1 MHALKACLKIYQS
14 GNDIDFC
21 NRRSLLVFKRGNLM
35 RIPPYWV
42 KETYTDRGPDGT
54 KQTFSAYGWS
64 FESEADARER
74 AEAHAKK
81 VFEQV
86 TSGEEPEAYEYLERP
101 IREQIVDSVTH
112 EGEEIAKITRNR
124 YGALILNARTVC
136 FADVDFPE
144 VQPNGWF
151 DSLLLKLFSSRYQAR
166 RDELCERTVQRIQN
180 WADDHPERS
189 FRLYRTRAGLRL
201 LFTDTH
207 YDPTSENTH
216 ALLEELG
223 CDELYR
229 KLTEKQE
236 CFRAR
241 LTPKP
246 WRADAE
252 RPPAE
257 YPFDNSQEEEEFQ
270 RWLETYQERSRSYAT
285 CSLLE
290 SRGTVPDR
298 SSIRRIVDLHDEYCC
313 TDNGAPLA

>member
-1 MHALKACLKIYQS
+1 
-14 GNDIDFC
+14 
-21 NRRSLLVFKRGNLM
+21 M

-42 KETYTDRGPDGT
+42 KGTYTDRGPDGT
-54 KQTFSAYGWS
+54 QETFSAYGWS
-64 FESEADARER
+64 FKSEEHARER
-74 AEAHAKK
+74 AEKHAKK

-86 TSGEEPEAYEYLERP
+86 TGGNEPEEYEYLERP
-101 IREQIVDSVTH
+101 IREQIVDSITH

-151 DSLLLKLFSSRYQAR
+151 DSLLMKLFSSHYQQR
-166 RDELCERTVQRIQN
+166 LEEVCEQTVDRIQA

-201 LFTDTH
+201 LFTDTY

-216 ALLEELG
+216 SLLEELG

-229 KLTEKQE
+229 TLTEKQE

-246 WRADAE
+246 WRVDAE
-252 RPPAE
+252 RPPAD
-257 YPFDNSQEEEEFQ
+257 YPFDNKQEQQEFQ
-270 RWLETYQERSRSYAT
+270 QWLEIYRERSKSHAT
-285 CSLLE
+285 CTLLE
-290 SRGTVPDR
+290 SRGTIPDQ
-298 SSIRRIVDLHDEYCC
+298 SSIQRIVELHDDHCC
-313 TDNGAPLA
+313 ASDGAPLA